1 MNHFLDIFSHNSSNI
16 TQFIKYRMDRNIY
29 FIIITILIIA
39 LIWAI
44 FKKRRTDIEGFEDI
58 IDDVAKKDA
67 LKVRLTELLGL
78 LLDNQGYANQIIID
92 HNLTSVRE
100 LSEKNKKKID
110 LNLKPILSNEQF
122 LIINRYLLLNDIY
135 FTKEKN
141 ENETKGD
148 GTEQSGTSI
157 ITFSRKEQ
165 FVKPKEIY
173 QNQDIEH
180 QQLLNLRINYL
191 LEKNIYT
198 DYEWISTKN
207 DKFIKDYGLD
217 MLVKSQQNM
226 NEIFENNYW
235 EGMRYLSKANLR
247 DLPIGTALYS
257 KDTSEFFYKVV
268 EDGWYISNIDR
279 DKNILLLLKQI
290 VDPVS
295 NQKYWNEL
303 VKTAKA
309 VQEPYKSSEIES
321 GDFFWIRS
329 SSTFDLTRLYRKID
343 ELSQNNY
350 FSFNPSFDKEIKLK
364 EGLELVYT
372 QIERMNLLKK
382 KVEELAE
389 DTLEQKMFLENII
402 IDLNS
407 RVINIF
413 DDICTYLIF
422 YQKDDFSDLY
432 LDKYLKIDKQLNN
445 WWSGK
450 TFNDVLINGT
460 KLGQCFLPASFSIS
474 KIQETP
480 PIYKFVYNRNL
491 YHTYWEPIETYLN
504 DTEKLLVKKFKTNK
518 IDILAPIARFCTFN
532 NPMIRE
538 YLLKYIACTAD
549 SCPTNL
555 SSLKE
560 PQRCGGLK
568 LKYQELVNIR
578 MGYKCFFRSKTDS
591 NPVDKKT
598 QEVLVDNINMTS
610 EEEEKQVNQLMGLPK
625 LILLN
630 LIEYAI
636 KLHGCQTESVE
647 IKTCQSITD
656 KIDTSDQK
664 DDLKLGIIDIDR
676 QTDLYNIYDQQ
687 IDNYNK
693 ILLDQEIKK
702 LEPLNILSNLKEK
715 SDKEHEI
722 KNFNMFNKSANDFYN
737 IINDLTNIDT
747 NGSDYDKTSKIE
759 AFDNTIQENLDLSD
773 ITFKDYKNRL
783 EKELR
788 GITGDKTIDYITKFK
803 NIFYQ
808 IYDILTKD
816 GRIMTS
822 GVIIVVI
829 SLSLYFIDI
838 SS

>member
-1 MNHFLDIFSHNSSNI
+1 
-16 TQFIKYRMDRNIY
+16 MDRNTY
-29 FIIITILIIA
+29 FIIIAILIIG
-39 LIWAI
+39 LIWI
-44 FKKRRTDIEGFEDI
+44 VLKKRRSDIEGFEDI

-67 LKVRLTELLGL
+67 LKVKLTELLGL

-100 LSEKNKKKID
+100 LSEKNKQKID
-110 LNLKPILSNEQF
+110 LNLKPILLNDQF
-122 LIINRYLLLNDIY
+122 RIITRYLLLNDIY

-141 ENETKGD
+141 ENEAKGN
-148 GTEQSGTSI
+148 GTEQSGTNI

-165 FVKPKEIY
+165 FVKPQDIY
-173 QNQDIEH
+173 NDQEIEH
-180 QQLLNLRINYL
+180 QELLNLRINYL

-198 DYEWISTKN
+198 DYEWISIKIN
-207 DKFIKDYGLD
+207 KFIKDYGLD

-247 DLPIGTALYS
+247 DSPIGTALYS
-257 KDTSEFFYKVV
+257 KDTSELFYKIN

-279 DKNILLLLKQI
+279 DQNILLLLKQI
-290 VDPVS
+290 SEPAS
-295 NQKYWNEL
+295 NLKYWQDL
-303 VKTAKA
+303 IKTAKSST
-309 VQEPYKSSEIES
+309 QLYKSSEIQS
-321 GDFFWIRS
+321 GDFFWIRT

-350 FSFNPSFDKEIKLK
+350 FSFNPSFDKVINLNQD
-364 EGLELVYT
+364 LDLVYT

-389 DTLEQKMFLENII
+389 DTLEQKLFLENII

-407 RVINIF
+407 RIINIF

-432 LDKYLKIDKQLNN
+432 LDKYLKLDKPLNN

-450 TFNDVLINGT
+450 NCNEVLINGT
-460 KLGQCFLPASFSIS
+460 KLGQCFLPATFSIS
-474 KIQETP
+474 KIQEAP

-491 YHTYWEPIETYLN
+491 YHTYWEPLETYLS
-504 DTEKLLVKKFKTNK
+504 DTEKILVKKFKSNK
-518 IDILAPIARFCTFN
+518 IEVLAPIARFCTFN
-532 NPMIRE
+532 NPSIRE
-538 YLLKYIACTAD
+538 YIAKYIACTAD

-560 PQRCGGLK
+560 PQRCGALK
-568 LKYQELVNIR
+568 LKYQELVNIK
-578 MGYKCFFRSKTDS
+578 MGFKCFFRSRTEA
-591 NPVDKKT
+591 NPVDKNI
-598 QEVLVDNINMTS
+598 QEVIKNNIDMTP
-610 EEEEKQVNQLMGLPK
+610 EEEEKQVNQLIGLSK

-636 KLHGCQTESVE
+636 KLHGCNTESVE
-647 IKTCQSITD
+647 IKTCQNLND
-656 KIDTSDQK
+656 KIDTSEQK
-664 DDLKLGIIDIDR
+664 DDLKLGVVDIDR
-676 QTDLYNIYDQQ
+676 QTDLYNVYDQQ

-715 SDKEHEI
+715 ADKKGEI
-722 KNFNMFNKSANDFYN
+722 NNFNILNKSANDFYN
-737 IINDLTNIDT
+737 IINDLTNIDSNSYGT
-747 NGSDYDKTSKIE
+747 DNTSKIE
-759 AFDNTIQENLDLSD
+759 AFDNSLRENLDLSD

-788 GITGDKTIDYITKFK
+788 GITGDKTIDYITKLK

-808 IYDILTKD
+808 IVDILTKD

-822 GVIIVVI
+822 GLIIVVI

-838 SS
+838 TS